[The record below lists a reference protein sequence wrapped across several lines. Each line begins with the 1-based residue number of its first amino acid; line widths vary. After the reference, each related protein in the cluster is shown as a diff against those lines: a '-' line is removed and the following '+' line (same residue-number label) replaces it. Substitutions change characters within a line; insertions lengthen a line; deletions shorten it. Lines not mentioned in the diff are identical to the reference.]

1 MARTPFVL
9 LNRDPTKGGRG
20 WRSVRGDPAGEF
32 QPSCLAPAYTLDDP
46 GLWRNIVRGYSEDLL
61 GEPDHDGSSGQPVDH
76 KCWPLYRTMQRT
88 RESGQPQAYVLGVV
102 LPALGLNPA
111 IMTAV
116 IIDDVVFDDLFREW
130 VTVNAE
136 GHVITSLNNDQSVY
150 GLPLTE
156 TTVRQF
162 LDREPRGGT
171 SAACWALAWR
181 YRESLLR
188 H

>member
-1 MARTPFVL
+1 MYPRIRQLRT
-9 LNRDPTKGGRG
+9 
-20 WRSVRGDPAGEF
+20 S
-32 QPSCLAPAYTLDDP
+32 
-46 GLWRNIVRGYSEDLL
+46 
-61 GEPDHDGSSGQPVDH
+61 
-76 KCWPLYRTMQRT
+76 
-88 RESGQPQAYVLGVV
+88 VLGVV
-102 LPALGLNPA
+102 LPVIGLNPA

-116 IIDDVVFDDLFREW
+116 IIDDVVFDGLFCER

-136 GHVITSLNNDQSVY
+136 GHVIPSSNNDQSVY